1 MTAEAGPIY
10 DVIGV
15 GFGPANIALA
25 ICAEED
31 HRPLRLRFFEG
42 RSEPGWQSEM
52 MTHRANIQNHPL
64 RDLVTPRNPRSR
76 YSFTNFLFENGLLFR
91 HLNLG
96 IESPLRKEYAQYIAW
111 VASHFSPLVQYGVRV
126 ERVRVLETGLWRV
139 DTSDGCTHTARSLVL
154 ATGRTPYLPHV
165 FQQLQDPRVFHS
177 TEYLSSLEGLLKR
190 GTPRS
195 IAIVGASQ
203 SAVEI
208 TLDLKRRLPQTRL
221 ACYIRNFGFRLKDTS
236 PFMEEAV
243 FPEHAEQ
250 YFAFSQTQR
259 RAMDTDLRFMNYSSA
274 DMDVLRELYLAM
286 YEESMDGEVL
296 IELRRNS
303 EILGIEK
310 AGERLAIRDRNKY
323 SGHVECREHDAAIVA
338 TGFRDLGTLE
348 RQERIPPL
356 LAPLAERFGFSA
368 TGDLDIAF
376 DHRLQASP
384 EADFLP
390 PVFLNGLCE
399 ASHGISD
406 AGSLSNLALR
416 VSRILTSVAGHLEA
430 PRAVSRTLAEKVTP

>member
-1 MTAEAGPIY
+1 MTAEANPIY

-25 ICAEED
+25 VCAEEE
-31 HRPLRLRFFEG
+31 HRPMRLRFFEA

-111 VASHFSPLVQYGVRV
+111 VANHFSPLVQYGVRV
-126 ERVRVLETGLWRV
+126 ECVHLLETGLWRV
-139 DTSDGCTHTARSLVL
+139 ETSDGRTHTARSLVL
-154 ATGRTPYLPHV
+154 ATGRTPYLPQI
-165 FQQLQDPRVFHS
+165 FQRLQDPRVFHS
-177 TEYLSSLEGLLKR
+177 TGYLSKLEELLRR
-190 GTPRS
+190 GEPQS

-208 TLDLKRRLPQTRL
+208 VLDLKRRLPQTRL

-243 FPEHAEQ
+243 FPEYGEQ
-250 YFAFSQTQR
+250 YFAFSQAQR
-259 RAMDTDLRFMNYSSA
+259 RAMDADLRFMNYSSA

-286 YEESMDGEVL
+286 YEESIEGETL

-303 EILGIEK
+303 DILGVESR
-310 AGERLAIRDRNKY
+310 GERLAIRDREKY
-323 SGHVECREHDAAIVA
+323 GGEVECREHDAVIVA
-338 TGFRDLGTLE
+338 TGFRDLGPLE

-356 LAPLAERFGFSA
+356 LAPLAAQFRFSE
-368 TGDLDIAF
+368 TGELDIAF
-376 DHRLQASP
+376 DHRLAPASQATH
-384 EADFLP
+384 LP

-416 VSRILTSVAGHLEA
+416 VARILTSVAAHLQA
-430 PRAVSRTLAEKVTP
+430 PQTGSRTVVEKVAP